1 MEDGGRAPTAIVAR
15 ACMTLCLVSYA
26 AAFSQGASLSAC
38 SDMMPRHLRVQL
50 HSSNSNY
57 VTVHTNMSFFFPGD
71 KVPVTVRS
79 TRDYMGFMLQAR
91 KVSNNE
97 IAGTFIF
104 LPPGSKLLTC
114 FEDGDTVTH
123 SDKSLKRNLSFVWKA
138 PDQPIGDI
146 KFFISIVQ
154 SYFVYWA
161 KIESAVVAQAG
172 QNKTLADKK
181 PDAIAPTP
189 LQGPADPHPTGPIS
203 PAAATGSLLPA
214 SPNGIVATPAPEPG
228 FGVGSETLP
237 VAEPKQAARTLR
249 AVSGRSVRSRGRG
262 LEPSLPTQDVGM
274 VDALQGFLSQDNVS
288 SYSTFNGCDYRLLEM
303 CVLRDTGHRV
313 NRLVLDDTCSKAWAA
328 ELAWSS
334 WHFVTVKIRCMEPD
348 SAQKQA
354 QARTDIPTKMDGSE
368 NLISP
373 LFSFLT
379 AHFGMFLLSKGST
392 ESGTILKASLRV
404 SETVSPSALHVRTHL
419 GGVTATTAWLGDA
432 STAGNL
438 SSASRQMAEREL
450 APQPERADSRAE
462 EDKDEQEAAGNTV
475 PWVTRPA
482 PESAVPGIGEGP
494 GRGTRLLAAQLGILL
509 VCTAAL
515 GLALAAAMRC
525 VCAQHCHKRA
535 EVSFS
540 EPDPDV
546 ITIMENGAVMRF
558 RKIQDNSFVLVPAQC
573 NWVSPSSSVK
583 KTVVV

>member
-1 MEDGGRAPTAIVAR
+1 MEDGGRAHTAIVGW
-15 ACMTLCLVSYA
+15 ACTTLCLVSYA

-123 SDKSLKRNLSFVWKA
+123 SDKSLKRNLSFIWKA

-161 KIESAVVAQAG
+161 KIESAVVAQGG
-172 QNKTLADKK
+172 QNKTLADKN
-181 PDAIAPTP
+181 PDAVAPMP

-214 SPNGIVATPAPEPG
+214 SPTGIVATPAPEPG
-228 FGVGSETLP
+228 SGVGSETRP
-237 VAEPKQAARTLR
+237 VAEPKQPARALR
-249 AVSGRSVRSRGRG
+249 AVSGRSTRSKGWG
-262 LEPSLPTQDVGM
+262 LEPSLPTQDAGK
-274 VDALQGFLSQDNVS
+274 VDALQGSLSQANAS
-288 SYSTFNGCDYRLLEM
+288 SYSTFNGQQE
-303 CVLRDTGHRV
+303 
-313 NRLVLDDTCSKAWAA
+313 A
-328 ELAWSS
+328 
-334 WHFVTVKIRCMEPD
+334 P
-348 SAQKQA
+348 
-354 QARTDIPTKMDGSE
+354 
-368 NLISP
+368 
-373 LFSFLT
+373 FSLT
-379 AHFGMFLLSKGST
+379 AHFGMFLFSKGST
-392 ESGTILKASLRV
+392 EGGTILKASLRV
-404 SETVSPSALHVRTHL
+404 TASPSAPHVRTHL
-419 GGVTATTAWLGDA
+419 GGITATTAWLGDA
-432 STAGNL
+432 SAPGNL
-438 SSASRQMAEREL
+438 SSASRQMAGREL
-450 APQPERADSRAE
+450 ALQPEGAGTRAE
-462 EDKDEQEAAGNTV
+462 EDKDEQEAAGNTL

-482 PESAVPGIGEGP
+482 PKSAVPGIGEGP

-515 GLALAAAMRC
+515 GLLLAAAVRC

-546 ITIMENGAVMRF
+546 ITIMENGEVMHF
-558 RKIQDNSFVLVPAQC
+558 RKIRDNSFVLVPAEC

>member
-1 MEDGGRAPTAIVAR
+1 MEDGGRAHTAIVGW
-15 ACMTLCLVSYA
+15 ACMTLCLVSCA

-91 KVSNNE
+91 RVSNNE
-97 IAGTFIF
+97 IAGMFIF

-161 KIESAVVAQAG
+161 KIESAVVAQGG

-181 PDAIAPTP
+181 PDAVAHVP

-214 SPNGIVATPAPEPG
+214 SPTGTVATPAPEPG
-228 FGVGSETLP
+228 FGVGSETRP
-237 VAEPKQAARTLR
+237 VAEPKQPGRTSR
-249 AVSGRSVRSRGRG
+249 AVPGRSIRSRGRG

-274 VDALQGFLSQDNVS
+274 VDALQGSLSQDNAS
-288 SYSTFNGCDYRLLEM
+288 SYSSFNGCDYRLLEM
-303 CVLRDTGHRV
+303 CVLRHTGHRV
-313 NRLVLDDTCSKAWAA
+313 NR
-328 ELAWSS
+328 
-334 WHFVTVKIRCMEPD
+334 
-348 SAQKQA
+348 
-354 QARTDIPTKMDGSE
+354 
-368 NLISP
+368 
-373 LFSFLT
+373 
-379 AHFGMFLLSKGST
+379 GST
-392 ESGTILKASLRV
+392 ESRTILKASLRV
-404 SETVSPSALHVRTHL
+404 TASPSALHVRTHL
-419 GGVTATTAWLGDA
+419 GGVAATTAWPGDA

-438 SSASRQMAEREL
+438 SSASRQMAGREL
-450 APQPERADSRAE
+450 APQPEGAGTRAE
-462 EDKDEQEAAGNTV
+462 QDKDEQEAAGNTV

-494 GRGTRLLAAQLGILL
+494 GRGTRLPAAQLGILL
-509 VCTAAL
+509 VCTAVL
-515 GLALAAAMRC
+515 GLALAAAVRC
-525 VCAQHCHKRA
+525 VCAQQCHKRA
-535 EVSFS
+535 EVSFG
-540 EPDPDV
+540 EPDPDI
-546 ITIMENGAVMRF
+546 ITITEHGAVMRF
-558 RKIQDNSFVLVPAQC
+558 RRTRDNSFVLVPAQC
-573 NWVSPSSSVK
+573 NWVSPSSSTRR
-583 KTVVV
+583 TVVL

>member
-1 MEDGGRAPTAIVAR
+1 MEDGGRAHTAIVGW
-15 ACMTLCLVSYA
+15 ACTTLCLVSYA

-57 VTVHTNMSFFFPGD
+57 VTLHTNMSFFFPGD

-114 FEDGDTVTH
+114 SEDGDTVTH

-161 KIESAVVAQAG
+161 KIESAVVAQGG
-172 QNKTLADKK
+172 QNKTLADNK
-181 PDAIAPTP
+181 PDIAAPTP

-214 SPNGIVATPAPEPG
+214 SPSGIVATPAPEPG
-228 FGVGSETLP
+228 FGVGSETRP
-237 VAEPKQAARTLR
+237 VAEPKQPARTSR
-249 AVSGRSVRSRGRG
+249 AVSGRSIRSRGRG
-262 LEPSLPTQDVGM
+262 LELSLPTQDAGM
-274 VDALQGFLSQDNVS
+274 VDALQGSLSQNNAS

-303 CVLRDTGHRV
+303 CVLRDTGHRI
-313 NRLVLDDTCSKAWAA
+313 NR
-328 ELAWSS
+328 
-334 WHFVTVKIRCMEPD
+334 
-348 SAQKQA
+348 
-354 QARTDIPTKMDGSE
+354 
-368 NLISP
+368 
-373 LFSFLT
+373 
-379 AHFGMFLLSKGST
+379 GST
-392 ESGTILKASLRV
+392 ESGTILKASPRV
-404 SETVSPSALHVRTHL
+404 TATPSALHARTHP
-419 GGVTATTAWLGDA
+419 GGIAATTAWLGDA

-450 APQPERADSRAE
+450 APQPEEAGTRAE
-462 EDKDEQEAAGNTV
+462 DDKDEQKEAGNTL

-482 PESAVPGIGEGP
+482 PESAVPGRGEGP

-515 GLALAAAMRC
+515 GLLLAAAMRC

-540 EPDPDV
+540 EPDPDIIA
-546 ITIMENGAVMRF
+546 ITENGKVMHF
-558 RKIQDNSFVLVPAQC
+558 RKIRDNSFVLVPAEC
-573 NWVSPSSSVK
+573 NWVSPSSSTK

>member
-1 MEDGGRAPTAIVAR
+1 MEGGGRAHSAIVGW
-15 ACMTLCLVSYA
+15 ACTSLCLVSCA

-104 LPPGSKLLTC
+104 LPPGSKLLNC

-161 KIESAVVAQAG
+161 KIESAVVAQGG

-181 PDAIAPTP
+181 PEAVAPTA

-214 SPNGIVATPAPEPG
+214 SPTAIVVTPAPEPG
-228 FGVGSETLP
+228 FGVGLET
-237 VAEPKQAARTLR
+237 EPKQPGRTLR
-249 AVSGRSVRSRGRG
+249 AVPSRSIRSRGRE

-274 VDALQGFLSQDNVS
+274 VDALQGSLSQDNAS
-288 SYSTFNGCDYRLLEM
+288 SYSTSNGSIASAATLHLC
-303 CVLRDTGHRV
+303 LRCTG
-313 NRLVLDDTCSKAWAA
+313 NR
-328 ELAWSS
+328 
-334 WHFVTVKIRCMEPD
+334 
-348 SAQKQA
+348 
-354 QARTDIPTKMDGSE
+354 
-368 NLISP
+368 
-373 LFSFLT
+373 
-379 AHFGMFLLSKGST
+379 KGST

-404 SETVSPSALHVRTHL
+404 TASPSAPHVRTHL
-419 GGVTATTAWLGDA
+419 GGIAASTAWPGDA

-438 SSASRQMAEREL
+438 SSASRQMAGREL
-450 APQPERADSRAE
+450 APQPEGAGTRAE
-462 EDKDEQEAAGNTV
+462 EDKDEQEAAGNTL

-494 GRGTRLLAAQLGILL
+494 GRGRRLLAAQLGLL
-509 VCTAAL
+509 LLCTAAL
-515 GLALAAAMRC
+515 GLALAAAVRC
-525 VCAQHCHKRA
+525 ACAQQCHKRA
-535 EVSFS
+535 EVTFS
-540 EPDPDV
+540 EPEPDV
-546 ITIMENGAVMRF
+546 ITITEHGAVMRF
-558 RKIQDNSFVLVPAQC
+558 RRTRDNGLVLLPAPC
-573 NWVSPSSSVK
+573 NWVSPSSSTSR
-583 KTVVV
+583 TVLL

>member
-1 MEDGGRAPTAIVAR
+1 MEDGGRGHTAIVGW
-15 ACMTLCLVSYA
+15 ACTTLCLVSYV

-161 KIESAVVAQAG
+161 KIESAVVAQGG

-181 PDAIAPTP
+181 PDAVAPTP

-203 PAAATGSLLPA
+203 PAAVTGSLLPA
-214 SPNGIVATPAPEPG
+214 SPTGIVATPAPEPDS
-228 FGVGSETLP
+228 GVGSETRP
-237 VAEPKQAARTLR
+237 FAEPKQPARTLR
-249 AVSGRSVRSRGRG
+249 AVSGRSIRSRGWG
-262 LEPSLPTQDVGM
+262 LELSLPTQDIGM
-274 VDALQGFLSQDNVS
+274 VDALQGSLSQDNAS
-288 SYSTFNGCDYRLLEM
+288 GYSTFNGAGSIASTATLHLCLL
-303 CVLRDTGHRV
+303 CTG
-313 NRLVLDDTCSKAWAA
+313 NR
-328 ELAWSS
+328 
-334 WHFVTVKIRCMEPD
+334 
-348 SAQKQA
+348 
-354 QARTDIPTKMDGSE
+354 
-368 NLISP
+368 
-373 LFSFLT
+373 
-379 AHFGMFLLSKGST
+379 KGST

-404 SETVSPSALHVRTHL
+404 TASPSALHVRTHL
-419 GGVTATTAWLGDA
+419 GNIAATTAWLGDA

-438 SSASRQMAEREL
+438 SLASRQMAGREL
-450 APQPERADSRAE
+450 APQPEEAGTPGGGRGE
-462 EDKDEQEAAGNTV
+462 VDKDEQEAAGNTL

-494 GRGTRLLAAQLGILL
+494 GRGTRLLAARLGILL
-509 VCTAAL
+509 VSTAAL
-515 GLALAAAMRC
+515 GLLLAAAMRC
-525 VCAQHCHKRA
+525 VCVQHCLKRA

-540 EPDPDV
+540 EPDPDI
-546 ITIMENGAVMRF
+546 ITITENGEVMHF
-558 RKIQDNSFVLVPAQC
+558 RKIRDDSFVLVPAEC
-573 NWVSPSSSVK
+573 NWVSPSK
-583 KTVVV
+583 PAKRTVVV

>member
-1 MEDGGRAPTAIVAR
+1 MEEGGRAPIAIVGW

-91 KVSNNE
+91 KVSNME

-154 SYFVYWA
+154 SYFVYWT
-161 KIESAVVAQAG
+161 KIESAVVAQGG

-181 PDAIAPTP
+181 PSAVAPTP

-203 PAAATGSLLPA
+203 PAAATGSPLPA
-214 SPNGIVATPAPEPG
+214 SLNGIVATPAPELG

-249 AVSGRSVRSRGRG
+249 AVSSRIVQSRAQG

-274 VDALQGFLSQDNVS
+274 VDALQGFLSQDNAS
-288 SYSTFNGCDYRLLEM
+288 SYSTFNGAGSIASAATVHLCLMCTGNRKVSTRAGEDTLAAHVGVINDVTTGCWKCVCLEIQ
-303 CVLRDTGHRV
+303 DT
-313 NRLVLDDTCSKAWAA
+313 
-328 ELAWSS
+328 ELTGPLSS
-334 WHFVTVKIRCMEPD
+334 
-348 SAQKQA
+348 S
-354 QARTDIPTKMDGSE
+354 
-368 NLISP
+368 
-373 LFSFLT
+373 LT

-392 ESGTILKASLRV
+392 ESGTILKASQRV
-404 SETVSPSALHVRTHL
+404 SETASPSALHVRTHL
-419 GGVTATTAWLGDA
+419 GGVAAATAWLGDA

-450 APQPERADSRAE
+450 APQPVGAGTRAE
-462 EDKDEQEAAGNTV
+462 EDKDEPEAAGNTV
-475 PWVTRPA
+475 PWVTRPS
-482 PESAVPGIGEGP
+482 PKSAVPGIGESP
-494 GRGTRLLAAQLGILL
+494 GRGTRLLAGQLGILL
-509 VCTAAL
+509 LCTAVL

-546 ITIMENGAVMRF
+546 ITITENGAVMRF
-558 RKIQDNSFVLVPAQC
+558 RKIRDNGFVLVPAQC